1 MINNKPFKFTN
12 NDEKIIKKAFEYIIK
27 NAQNK
32 KPARRPAQINLL
44 MVANKGSYS
53 LLCYFAM
60 K

>member
-12 NDEKIIKKAFEYIIK
+12 NDEKIIKKAFKYIIK

-32 KPARRPAQINLL
+32 KTGAKAGT
-44 MVANKGSYS
+44 NKFADGS
-53 LLCYFAM
+53 